1 MSQRLTMTLTFDSC
15 TDDSHCYND
24 NHDGTERRELIGR
37 SCSGHEEL
45 GMCLDGWN
53 AVSSQTTH
61 STTVP
66 DTILVAG
73 PFSVKTMFTPLLVQQ
88 WQGVT
93 WMTQCERLPDWC
105 DTAAWRG
112 DKTRVC
118 HEATLPKI
126 STGNFLSNASVTVWP
141 DTCNV
146 LWGGYKVK
154 ESQTG
159 VTLRAIGTNPLRE
172 GVSLTRQPCQLFQ
185 SATCHHGMQIML
197 DLVTYGLVSGPST
210 NKDFTSCFLLTVG
223 PKFQTNPFPPHTPPK
238 VPLSMYP
245 LNISQLHLCNVLPIH
260 PFLL

>member
-1 MSQRLTMTLTFDSC
+1 MCFTKHTQKKFHSSTNPNLAAAARQTRDADQNRRREELQRRIEETRQKLQNVRNTSLPPFYPSNLHLPAVLSPLTIPSSVMSHGLTMTSTFDSC

-93 WMTQCERLPDWC
+93 WMTQCERLPDRC
-105 DTAAWRG
+105 DAA
-112 DKTRVC
+112 
-118 HEATLPKI
+118 A
-126 STGNFLSNASVTVWP
+126 
-141 DTCNV
+141 
-146 LWGGYKVK
+146 
-154 ESQTG
+154 
-159 VTLRAIGTNPLRE
+159 
-172 GVSLTRQPCQLFQ
+172 
-185 SATCHHGMQIML
+185 
-197 DLVTYGLVSGPST
+197 
-210 NKDFTSCFLLTVG
+210 
-223 PKFQTNPFPPHTPPK
+223 
-238 VPLSMYP
+238 
-245 LNISQLHLCNVLPIH
+245 
-260 PFLL
+260 

>member
-1 MSQRLTMTLTFDSC
+1 MTSTFDSC

-93 WMTQCERLPDWC
+93 WMTQCERLPDRC
-105 DTAAWRG
+105 DAA
-112 DKTRVC
+112 
-118 HEATLPKI
+118 A
-126 STGNFLSNASVTVWP
+126 
-141 DTCNV
+141 
-146 LWGGYKVK
+146 
-154 ESQTG
+154 
-159 VTLRAIGTNPLRE
+159 
-172 GVSLTRQPCQLFQ
+172 
-185 SATCHHGMQIML
+185 
-197 DLVTYGLVSGPST
+197 
-210 NKDFTSCFLLTVG
+210 
-223 PKFQTNPFPPHTPPK
+223 
-238 VPLSMYP
+238 
-245 LNISQLHLCNVLPIH
+245 
-260 PFLL
+260 

>member
-1 MSQRLTMTLTFDSC
+1 MSHGLTMTSTFDSC

-37 SCSGHEEL
+37 SCSGHEKL

-118 HEATLPKI
+118 HEATLPTI
-126 STGNFLSNASVTVWP
+126 STWHLQCVLRGVQSERIPDWCDTACHRDKPTQGGSVTHQA
-141 DTCNV
+141 TLSTFSICN
-146 LWGGYKVK
+146 LSSWHANY
-154 ESQTG
+154 
-159 VTLRAIGTNPLRE
+159 
-172 GVSLTRQPCQLFQ
+172 
-185 SATCHHGMQIML
+185 
-197 DLVTYGLVSGPST
+197 
-210 NKDFTSCFLLTVG
+210 VG
-223 PKFQTNPFPPHTPPK
+223 PQDIWISFWTIDKQRFYVLFPTDCRTQVPNKSFPNPYT
-238 VPLSMYP
+238 S
-245 LNISQLHLCNVLPIH
+245 
-260 PFLL
+260 